1 MYRLG
6 CTLVEA
12 HESAYLYELFDQ
24 LTKKP
29 LGYIIRKART
39 TVDPETDEVRAKVS
53 DMFVVTLNPMHI
65 EEDKLIKDK
74 KNMGHVLKEL
84 NDEIFSGEM
93 VANSY
98 NYEKV
103 LDELEFLEVK

>member
-6 CTLVEA
+6 CSLVEA
-12 HESAYLYELFDQ
+12 HKSDYLYELFDQ
-24 LTKKP
+24 LSKKP

-53 DMFVVTLNPMHI
+53 DMFVVTLAPMHI
-65 EEDKLIKDK
+65 KEDKLIKDK
-74 KNMGHVLKEL
+74 RNMGHVLKEL
-84 NDEIFSGEM
+84 NDEIFNGEM
-93 VANSY
+93 IANNF

>member
-12 HESAYLYELFDQ
+12 HENNYLYELFDQ
-24 LTKKP
+24 LTKKSM
-29 LGYIIRKART
+29 GYIIRKART

-65 EEDKLIKDK
+65 EEDKLVKDK
-74 KNMGHVLKEL
+74 RNMGHVLKEL
-84 NDEIFSGEM
+84 NDKLFKGELIHT
-93 VANSY
+93 
-98 NYEKV
+98 NYKYENV
-103 LDELEFLEVK
+103 LDSLEFLEVE

>member
-1 MYRLG
+1 MYRLA

-12 HESAYLYELFDQ
+12 LESDYLYELFDH
-24 LTKKP
+24 LAKKP

-39 TVDPETDEVRAKVS
+39 TVDPETDEVSAKVS
-53 DMFVVTLNPMHI
+53 DILVVLLNPMRI
-65 EEDKLIKDK
+65 KEDKLIKDK
-74 KNMGHVLKEL
+74 RNMGHLLKEL

-93 VANSY
+93 VANNY

-103 LDELEFLEVK
+103 LDALEFLEVE